1 MKRIDVLKKGIVLAV
16 TACLLSGCS
25 GNTATGTS
33 ATAPET
39 TEGSEKETSATEMAG
54 EKKILHA
61 GSSAGMFGATNLDPA
76 VDWNGWFLSFAG
88 IAETLFKLDDAYN
101 AVPTLVESYEEPTD
115 GVTWV
120 FHLRDDVYFSNGE
133 KMTAQSVV
141 DCFNRTL
148 GINNR
153 SESTL
158 NVASM
163 SADGQD
169 LTLVTPFEDPTF
181 IYSLCDPLLT
191 VYYVGESEDYEN
203 ASHCTGPF
211 VIEQFTPE
219 VEMVLTKN
227 ENYWGGDVKIDEAH
241 LITFGDDDA
250 MVMAMQNG
258 ELDICDGTSSAV
270 LVCNESTG
278 YNVLSIDTSRAEKIM
293 FNYNDS
299 DFANDGAIREAI
311 AWSVD
316 REGYETISNG
326 TKRANWGIYPAT
338 LTYGD
343 NSKLDIHIK
352 EQNLEKAAEVLDD
365 AGYVDTDGD
374 GIREMNGTPISLVMA
389 VTDNASTDFC
399 DVLASDLRSVGIEMR
414 TESYLNLDSFETY
427 NGVNWDMSLSGKYM
441 TPTGNASY
449 FFDQDVVTDGSANYG
464 GYSNPEIDKLA
475 DELHKTFGE
484 EKRNELVFKMEQ
496 ILLDDNSFIVYCN
509 GTNTYITSD
518 RVSGYKPCPSNYY
531 YLDANVDL
539 D

>member
-1 MKRIDVLKKGIVLAV
+1 MKRTDVLKKGFVLAV

-54 EKKILHA
+54 EKKVLHA

-88 IAETLFKLDDAYN
+88 IAETLFKLDDAYK

-141 DCFNRTL
+141 DCFERTL
-148 GINNR
+148 GINSR

-211 VIEQFTPE
+211 VIDQFTPE

-352 EQNLEKAAEVLDD
+352 EQDLEKAAEVLDD

-399 DVLASDLRSVGIEMR
+399 DVLTSDLRSVGIEMR

-464 GYSNPEIDKLA
+464 GYSNPEIDKMA
-475 DELHKTFGE
+475 DELHKTFGD

>member
-1 MKRIDVLKKGIVLAV
+1 MKRTDVLKIGIVLAV

-39 TEGSEKETSATEMAG
+39 TEGSEKETPATEMAG
-54 EKKILHA
+54 EKKVLHA

-141 DCFNRTL
+141 DCFERTL

-153 SESTL
+153 SESTI

-211 VIEQFTPE
+211 VIDQFTPE

-352 EQNLEKAAEVLDD
+352 EQDLGKAAEVLDD

-399 DVLASDLRSVGIEMR
+399 DVLTSDLRSVGIEMR

-475 DELHKTFGE
+475 DELHKTFGD

>member
-1 MKRIDVLKKGIVLAV
+1 MKRTDVLKKGIVLAV

-54 EKKILHA
+54 EKKVLHA

-141 DCFNRTL
+141 DCFERTL

-158 NVASM
+158 NVANM

-211 VIEQFTPE
+211 VIDQFTPE

-352 EQNLEKAAEVLDD
+352 EQDLEKAAEVLDD
-365 AGYVDTDGD
+365 AGYLDTDGD

-399 DVLASDLRSVGIEMR
+399 DVLTSDLRSVGIEMR

-475 DELHKTFGE
+475 DELHKTFGD

>member
-1 MKRIDVLKKGIVLAV
+1 MKRTDVLKKGIVLVV

-54 EKKILHA
+54 EKKVLHA

-141 DCFNRTL
+141 DCFERTL

-211 VIEQFTPE
+211 VIDQFTPE

-352 EQNLEKAAEVLDD
+352 EQDLEKAAEVLDD

-399 DVLASDLRSVGIEMR
+399 DVLTSDLRSVGIEMR

-475 DELHKTFGE
+475 DELHKTFGD

>member
-1 MKRIDVLKKGIVLAV
+1 MKRTDVLKKGIVLAV

-25 GNTATGTS
+25 GNTATGTT

-54 EKKILHA
+54 EKKVLHA

-141 DCFNRTL
+141 DCFERTL

-153 SESTL
+153 SESTI

-211 VIEQFTPE
+211 VIDQFTPE

-227 ENYWGGDVKIDEAH
+227 ENYWGGDVRIDEAH

-352 EQNLEKAAEVLDD
+352 EQDLGKAAEVLDD

-399 DVLASDLRSVGIEMR
+399 DVLTSDLRSVGIEMR

-475 DELHKTFGE
+475 DELHKTFGD

>member
-1 MKRIDVLKKGIVLAV
+1 MKRTDVLKKGIVLAV

-25 GNTATGTS
+25 GNTATGTT

-54 EKKILHA
+54 EKKVLHA

-141 DCFNRTL
+141 DCFERTL

-211 VIEQFTPE
+211 VIDQFTPE

-352 EQNLEKAAEVLDD
+352 EQDLEKAAEVLDD

-399 DVLASDLRSVGIEMR
+399 DVLTSDLRSVGIEMR

-475 DELHKTFGE
+475 DELHKTFGD

>member
-1 MKRIDVLKKGIVLAV
+1 MKRTDVLKKGIVLAV

-54 EKKILHA
+54 EKKVLHA

-141 DCFNRTL
+141 DCFERTL

-153 SESTL
+153 SESTI

-211 VIEQFTPE
+211 VIDQFTPE

-352 EQNLEKAAEVLDD
+352 EQDLEKAAEVLDD

-399 DVLASDLRSVGIEMR
+399 DVLTSDLRSVGIEMR

-475 DELHKTFGE
+475 DELHKTFGD

>member
-1 MKRIDVLKKGIVLAV
+1 MKRTDVLKKGIVLAV

-54 EKKILHA
+54 EKKVLHA

-141 DCFNRTL
+141 DCFERTL

-153 SESTL
+153 SESTI

-169 LTLVTPFEDPTF
+169 LTIVTPFEDPTF

-211 VIEQFTPE
+211 VIDQFTPE

-352 EQNLEKAAEVLDD
+352 EQDLGKAAEVLDD

-399 DVLASDLRSVGIEMR
+399 DVLTSDLRSVGIEMR

-475 DELHKTFGE
+475 DELHKTFGD

>member
-1 MKRIDVLKKGIVLAV
+1 MKRTDVLKKGIVLAV

-25 GNTATGTS
+25 GNTATGTT

-54 EKKILHA
+54 EKKVLHA

-141 DCFNRTL
+141 DCFERTL

-153 SESTL
+153 SESTI

-169 LTLVTPFEDPTF
+169 LTIVTPFEDPTF

-211 VIEQFTPE
+211 VIDQFTPE

-293 FNYNDS
+293 FNFKDS

-352 EQNLEKAAEVLDD
+352 EQDLGKAAEVLDD

-399 DVLASDLRSVGIEMR
+399 DVLTSDLRSVGIEMR

-475 DELHKTFGE
+475 DELHKTFGD